1 MIRRPPRSTRTDTL
15 FPYTTLFRS
24 IRALAVETLVIA
36 ELGVADLERA
46 RAAVRDAD
54 QMARRYIKF
63 AFDHFRSIRRVEA
76 PERFVTGTA
85 EPAQR
90 VVRHVVPGF
99 DGLELERLD
108 LPLGTDALPILTFEV
123 DRSEELGAVILRC
136 KAEADR
142 KSTRMNSSH

>member
-1 MIRRPPRSTRTDTL
+1 MRISDWSSDVCSSDL
-15 FPYTTLFRS
+15 
-24 IRALAVETLVIA
+24 
-36 ELGVADLERA
+36 LERA

-108 LPLGTDALPILTFEV
+108 LPLGTDALTILTFDV
-123 DRSEELGAVILRC
+123 DRSEELGVGILRC
-136 KAEADR
+136 ER
-142 KSTRMNSSH
+142 SEEH

>member
-1 MIRRPPRSTRTDTL
+1 MAPCDHAEIVAALHFVQRV
-15 FPYTTLFRS
+15 

-85 EPAQR
+85 EPAPR
-90 VVRHVVPGF
+90 VVRHVATG
-99 DGLELERLD
+99 
-108 LPLGTDALPILTFEV
+108 
-123 DRSEELGAVILRC
+123 RSEEHTSELQSLMLLSYA
-136 KAEADR
+136 
-142 KSTRMNSSH
+142 

>member
-1 MIRRPPRSTRTDTL
+1 
-15 FPYTTLFRS
+15 
-24 IRALAVETLVIA
+24 
-36 ELGVADLERA
+36 
-46 RAAVRDAD
+46 
-54 QMARRYIKF
+54 MARRYIKF

-108 LPLGTDALPILTFEV
+108 LPLGTDALPILTFDV
-123 DRSEELGAVILRC
+123 ARSEELGVVILRC
-136 KAEADR
+136 KAEPIPFQPVDTINHPL
-142 KSTRMNSSH
+142 STHPLH

>member
-1 MIRRPPRSTRTDTL
+1 
-15 FPYTTLFRS
+15 
-24 IRALAVETLVIA
+24 
-36 ELGVADLERA
+36 
-46 RAAVRDAD
+46 
-54 QMARRYIKF
+54 MARRYIKF

-108 LPLGTDALPILTFEV
+108 LPLGTDALPILTFDV
-123 DRSEELGAVILRC
+123 DRSEELGVVILRC
-136 KAEADR
+136 EAEALAVEAVDQIHQRLAADR
-142 KSTRMNSSH
+142 SEEHTSELQSI

>member
-1 MIRRPPRSTRTDTL
+1 MAPCDHAEMVAALHVVQRV
-15 FPYTTLFRS
+15 

-36 ELGVADLERA
+36 ERGVADLERA

-90 VVRHVVPGF
+90 VVRHVVPG
-99 DGLELERLD
+99 
-108 LPLGTDALPILTFEV
+108 
-123 DRSEELGAVILRC
+123 
-136 KAEADR
+136 DR
-142 KSTRMNSSH
+142 KSTRLNSSH

>member
-1 MIRRPPRSTRTDTL
+1 
-15 FPYTTLFRS
+15 
-24 IRALAVETLVIA
+24 
-36 ELGVADLERA
+36 
-46 RAAVRDAD
+46 
-54 QMARRYIKF
+54 MARRYIKF

-108 LPLGTDALPILTFEV
+108 LPLGTDALPILTFDV
-123 DRSEELGAVILRC
+123 DRSEELGVVILRC
-136 KAEADR
+136 EAEALAVEAR
-142 KSTRMNSSH
+142 SEEHTSELQSLMRISYAVFCLKKKTNRTTYITKTTYNAIKHGSTI